1 MQRTTPDE
9 AMATNISRAFFLSAT
24 TSSPTPFLY
33 QTRTLA
39 PISLSLRRTFDARV
53 RQYSAQNR
61 AAHDYERSE
70 SSFAS
75 DQDELSQDSSSQ
87 RSGSGST
94 SENHQPRRSY
104 LRRRSASLSPKVRGK
119 AQAPSSK
126 STKGSSTVTG
136 QERKAFGELLG
147 QLGIGRDDGNAH
159 AGDAEQTQDLSSEGQ
174 ERIKELMVKFG
185 SILKDVQEKNKTS
198 AKSKR
203 ELQKAADTEGGI
215 PFSSGNSSSA
225 DGSSEDVGGTK
236 LRISDLG
243 YTEPA
248 SATSVEPEI
257 TMREAIE
264 FVVKKESEKIE
275 FALFQAI
282 EEGKGDMGL
291 WDVCK
296 ERIFSV
302 LQHLDEG
309 AEITM
314 PGSDNSYGANE
325 ASGTK
330 QATPAAGP
338 LRIPSVVPIGPVITE
353 LYPKTLLIAFRLLNT
368 HFPESPL
375 IGQFRSTIKEQG
387 RASALLGSSVALY
400 DEMIHFYWHGCNDL
414 PAVVS
419 FLHDM
424 DVTGL
429 EPSFRTRRLLKD
441 IVRQRQRDKDTQEE
455 SLHGQESFWEFPPN
469 KKAFEELAG
478 RKGWLEKLKARA
490 RESHKQRRVRYA

>member
-1 MQRTTPDE
+1 
-9 AMATNISRAFFLSAT
+9 MATNISRAFFLSAT
-24 TSSPTPFLY
+24 TSSLTPFLY

-61 AAHDYERSE
+61 AVHDYEWSE

-87 RSGSGST
+87 RSGSGSA

-104 LRRRSASLSPKVRGK
+104 LRRRSASLSPKVRDK

-147 QLGIGRDDGNAH
+147 QLGIGRDDGNA
-159 AGDAEQTQDLSSEGQ
+159 EQTQDLSSEGQ

-185 SILKDVQEKNKTS
+185 SILKDVQEKDKSS

-203 ELQKAADTEGGI
+203 ELQRAADAEGGI
-215 PFSSGNSSSA
+215 PFSSELSGDSS
-225 DGSSEDVGGTK
+225 SSEDTGGTK

-257 TMREAIE
+257 TMKEAIE

-291 WDVCK
+291 WEVCK

-302 LQHLDEG
+302 LQHLDEA

-314 PGSDNSYGANE
+314 PGSDNSSGANE

-330 QATPAAGP
+330 QATPSAGP

-368 HFPESPL
+368 HFPDSPL

-441 IVRQRQRDKDTQEE
+441 IVRQRQRDKDTQEQL
-455 SLHGQESFWEFPPN
+455 LHGQESFWEFPPN

>member
-1 MQRTTPDE
+1 M
-9 AMATNISRAFFLSAT
+9 
-24 TSSPTPFLY
+24 
-33 QTRTLA
+33 
-39 PISLSLRRTFDARV
+39 
-53 RQYSAQNR
+53 
-61 AAHDYERSE
+61 
-70 SSFAS
+70 
-75 DQDELSQDSSSQ
+75 
-87 RSGSGST
+87 
-94 SENHQPRRSY
+94 
-104 LRRRSASLSPKVRGK
+104 
-119 AQAPSSK
+119 
-126 STKGSSTVTG
+126 KGSSTVTG

-147 QLGIGRDDGNAH
+147 QLGIGRDDAT
-159 AGDAEQTQDLSSEGQ
+159 AQTGDTTQSQDPSGEGQ
-174 ERIKELMVKFG
+174 ERIQELMVKFG
-185 SILKDVQEKNKTS
+185 SILKDVQEKNKS
-198 AKSKR
+198 PAKLKR
-203 ELQKAADTEGGI
+203 DMQRATDAEDAI
-215 PFSSGNSSSA
+215 PFSSQGLGDSSISDA
-225 DGSSEDVGGTK
+225 PSEDIDGPK

-257 TMREAIE
+257 TMEQAIE

-291 WDVCK
+291 WEVCK

-302 LQHLDEG
+302 LQHLDAA

-314 PGSDNSYGANE
+314 PGSDQSPGAIE
-325 ASGTK
+325 SHSIE
-330 QATPAAGP
+330 PAAPSSGP
-338 LRIPSVVPIGPVITE
+338 LRIPSVVPIGPVITA

-368 HFPESPL
+368 HFPDSHL

-387 RASALLGSSVALY
+387 RASALLGTSVALY

-441 IVRQRQRDKDTQEE
+441 IVRQRQRDIDIQRE
-455 SLHGQESFWEFPPN
+455 SSLGEDSFWDFPPN
-469 KKAFEELAG
+469 KKAFEELAV
-478 RKGWLEKLKARA
+478 RNGWLEKLKVRA
-490 RESHKQRRVRYA
+490 RQSHNQRNSVSA

>member
-1 MQRTTPDE
+1 M
-9 AMATNISRAFFLSAT
+9 
-24 TSSPTPFLY
+24 
-33 QTRTLA
+33 
-39 PISLSLRRTFDARV
+39 
-53 RQYSAQNR
+53 
-61 AAHDYERSE
+61 
-70 SSFAS
+70 
-75 DQDELSQDSSSQ
+75 
-87 RSGSGST
+87 
-94 SENHQPRRSY
+94 
-104 LRRRSASLSPKVRGK
+104 
-119 AQAPSSK
+119 
-126 STKGSSTVTG
+126 KGSSTVTG

-147 QLGIGRDDGNAH
+147 QLGIGRDDANAH
-159 AGDAEQTQDLSSEGQ
+159 SRDAAQSQDPSDEGQ
-174 ERIKELMVKFG
+174 ERIKELLFKFG
-185 SILKDVQEKNKTS
+185 SILKDVQENDKSST
-198 AKSKR
+198 KSKR
-203 ELQKAADTEGGI
+203 ELQRAADREDAI
-215 PFSSGNSSSA
+215 PFSSQVSGEPSMT
-225 DGSSEDVGGTK
+225 DGSSEDIDGPK

-257 TMREAIE
+257 TMKEAIE

-291 WDVCK
+291 WEVCK

-302 LQHLDEG
+302 LQHLDEA

-314 PGSDNSYGANE
+314 PGSDKSLGATE
-325 ASGTK
+325 THTTTP
-330 QATPAAGP
+330 ATPSFGP
-338 LRIPSVVPIGPVITE
+338 LRIPSVVPIGPVITA

-368 HFPESPL
+368 HFPDSHL

-429 EPSFRTRRLLKD
+429 DPSFRTRRLLKD
-441 IVRQRQRDKDTQEE
+441 IVRQRQQDMDTRGQ
-455 SLHGQESFWEFPPN
+455 SLVGQDSFWDFPPN
-469 KKAFEELAG
+469 KRAFEELAG
-478 RKGWLEKLKARA
+478 RDGWLEKLKART
-490 RESHKQRRVRYA
+490 RQSHNQRKFVSA

>member
-1 MQRTTPDE
+1 M
-9 AMATNISRAFFLSAT
+9 
-24 TSSPTPFLY
+24 
-33 QTRTLA
+33 
-39 PISLSLRRTFDARV
+39 
-53 RQYSAQNR
+53 
-61 AAHDYERSE
+61 
-70 SSFAS
+70 
-75 DQDELSQDSSSQ
+75 
-87 RSGSGST
+87 
-94 SENHQPRRSY
+94 
-104 LRRRSASLSPKVRGK
+104 
-119 AQAPSSK
+119 
-126 STKGSSTVTG
+126 KGSSTVTG

-147 QLGIGRDDGNAH
+147 QLGIGRDDAT
-159 AGDAEQTQDLSSEGQ
+159 AQTGDTTQSQGPSGEDQ
-174 ERIKELMVKFG
+174 ERIQELMVKFG
-185 SILKDVQEKNKTS
+185 SILKDVQEKNKSS

-203 ELQKAADTEGGI
+203 GLQRATGAEDAI
-215 PFSSGNSSSA
+215 PFSSQDPSLT
-225 DGSSEDVGGTK
+225 DTPSEDIDGPK

-257 TMREAIE
+257 TMEQAIE

-291 WDVCK
+291 WEVCK

-302 LQHLDEG
+302 LQHLDAA

-314 PGSDNSYGANE
+314 PGSDKSQGATE
-325 ASGTK
+325 SHTIK
-330 QATPAAGP
+330 PAAPSSGP
-338 LRIPSVVPIGPVITE
+338 LRIPSVVPIGPVITA

-368 HFPESPL
+368 HFPDSHL

-387 RASALLGSSVALY
+387 RASALLGTSVALY

-441 IVRQRQRDKDTQEE
+441 IVRQRQRDMDTQRE
-455 SLHGQESFWEFPPN
+455 SSLGEDSFWDFPPN

-478 RKGWLEKLKARA
+478 RNGWLEKLKARA
-490 RESHKQRRVRYA
+490 RQSHDRSKFVSA

>member
-1 MQRTTPDE
+1 
-9 AMATNISRAFFLSAT
+9 MATNISRAFFLSAT
-24 TSSPTPFLY
+24 ASSPTPFLY

-39 PISLSLRRTFDARV
+39 PISLSLRRTFAARV
-53 RQYSAQNR
+53 RQYSAENNASR
-61 AAHDYERSE
+61 DYNRSE

-75 DQDELSQDSSSQ
+75 DQDELSRDSASQ
-87 RSGSGST
+87 KSGSGSA
-94 SENHQPRRSY
+94 SESPQPRKSY
-104 LRRRSASLSPKVRGK
+104 LRRRSAALSPKVRSK
-119 AQAPSSK
+119 TPVPSSK
-126 STKGSSTVTG
+126 STKNSSTVTG

-147 QLGIGRDDGNAH
+147 QLGIWRDDANAH
-159 AGDAEQTQDLSSEGQ
+159 AEGTTQASDLSGEGQ
-174 ERIKELMVKFG
+174 EHIQELMVKLG
-185 SILKDVQEKNKTS
+185 SILKDVQDKNKSS
-198 AKSKR
+198 AKSKGDSR
-203 ELQKAADTEGGI
+203 RAPDGEDGI
-215 PFSSGNSSSA
+215 PLSGQL
-225 DGSSEDVGGTK
+225 SEDPSMTDGLSEKIGGTK

-248 SATSVEPEI
+248 SATSIEPEI
-257 TMREAIE
+257 TMKEAIE

-291 WDVCK
+291 WEVCK

-302 LQHLDEG
+302 LQHLDEA

-314 PGSDNSYGANE
+314 PGSDNSLVANE
-325 ASGTK
+325 TLSTNSAGPPS
-330 QATPAAGP
+330 GP
-338 LRIPSVVPIGPVITE
+338 LRIPSVVPISPVITA
-353 LYPKTLLIAFRLLNT
+353 LYPRTLLIAFRLLNT

-375 IGQFRSTIKEQG
+375 IGQFRSTIQEQG

-429 EPSFRTRRLLKD
+429 DPSFRTRRLLKD
-441 IVRQRQRDKDTQEE
+441 IVRQQQRDKDTR
-455 SLHGQESFWEFPPN
+455 GQSQVDQDSFWDFPPN
-469 KKAFEELAG
+469 KRAFEELAG
-478 RKGWLEKLKARA
+478 RNGWLEKLKARA
-490 RESHKQRRVRYA
+490 RQSYNNRKARYT

>member
-1 MQRTTPDE
+1 M
-9 AMATNISRAFFLSAT
+9 
-24 TSSPTPFLY
+24 
-33 QTRTLA
+33 
-39 PISLSLRRTFDARV
+39 
-53 RQYSAQNR
+53 
-61 AAHDYERSE
+61 
-70 SSFAS
+70 
-75 DQDELSQDSSSQ
+75 
-87 RSGSGST
+87 
-94 SENHQPRRSY
+94 
-104 LRRRSASLSPKVRGK
+104 
-119 AQAPSSK
+119 
-126 STKGSSTVTG
+126 KGSSTVTG

-147 QLGIGRDDGNAH
+147 QLGIGHDGAT
-159 AGDAEQTQDLSSEGQ
+159 AQTGETTQSQGPSGDGQ
-174 ERIKELMVKFG
+174 ERIQELMVKFDL
-185 SILKDVQEKNKTS
+185 ILKDVQEKNKSS

-203 ELQKAADTEGGI
+203 ELQRETDAEDTTI
-215 PFSSGNSSSA
+215 PFSSQ
-225 DGSSEDVGGTK
+225 GSGDPRITDAPSDNINGPK

-257 TMREAIE
+257 TMEQAIE
-264 FVVKKESEKIE
+264 LVVKKESEKIE

-291 WDVCK
+291 WEVCK

-302 LQHLDEG
+302 LQHLDAA

-314 PGSDNSYGANE
+314 PGSDKSSLGATE
-325 ASGTK
+325 SHSIK
-330 QATPAAGP
+330 PAAPSSGP
-338 LRIPSVVPIGPVITE
+338 LRIPSVVPIGPVITA

-368 HFPESPL
+368 HFPDSHL

-387 RASALLGSSVALY
+387 RASALLGTSVALY
-400 DEMIHFYWHGCNDL
+400 DEMIYFYWHGCRDL

-441 IVRQRQRDKDTQEE
+441 IVRQRQRDMDTEGE
-455 SLHGQESFWEFPPN
+455 SSLSEDSYWDFPPN

-478 RKGWLEKLKARA
+478 RNGWLDKLKARA
-490 RESHKQRRVRYA
+490 RQSHGQSKFVSA

>member
-87 RSGSGST
+87 RSGSGSV
-94 SENHQPRRSY
+94 SGGHRPRRSY
-104 LRRRSASLSPKVRGK
+104 LRRRSASLSPKVRVK
-119 AQAPSSK
+119 ADIPSSK
-126 STKGSSTVTG
+126 SKKGSSTVTG

-147 QLGIGRDDGNAH
+147 QLGIGREDDDAH
-159 AGDAEQTQDLSSEGQ
+159 AGDAAQTEDSSSEGQ

-185 SILKDVQEKNKTS
+185 SILKEVQEKNKST

-203 ELQKAADTEGGI
+203 ELRRATDAEGV
-215 PFSSGNSSSA
+215 PFSSELSDDSSMA
-225 DGSSEDVGGTK
+225 DGSAEDIGGTK

-257 TMREAIE
+257 TMKEAIE

-291 WDVCK
+291 WEVCK
-296 ERIFSV
+296 DRIFSV
-302 LQHLDEG
+302 LQHLDEA

-314 PGSDNSYGANE
+314 PGSDNSSGAN
-325 ASGTK
+325 TT
-330 QATPAAGP
+330 QATPSAGP
-338 LRIPSVVPIGPVITE
+338 LRIPAVVPIGPVITE

-368 HFPESPL
+368 HFPDSPL
-375 IGQFRSTIKEQG
+375 ISQFRSTIKEQG

-400 DEMIHFYWHGCNDL
+400 DEMILFYWHGCNDL

-429 EPSFRTRRLLKD
+429 EPSFRTRKLLKD
-441 IVRQRQRDKDTQEE
+441 IVRQRQRDQDTRGQ
-455 SLHGQESFWEFPPN
+455 SLHGQESIWDFPPN

-478 RKGWLEKLKARA
+478 RNGWLEKLKARA
-490 RESHKQRRVRYA
+490 RESHKQRRVRHA

>member
-1 MQRTTPDE
+1 
-9 AMATNISRAFFLSAT
+9 MATNISRAFFLSAT

-53 RQYSAQNR
+53 RQYTAENR
-61 AAHDYERSE
+61 ASRGYERSE

-75 DQDELSQDSSSQ
+75 DQDELSQDAFSQ
-87 RSGSGST
+87 RSGSGSA
-94 SENHQPRRSY
+94 SEAPPPRRSY
-104 LRRRSASLSPKVRGK
+104 LRRRSASLAPKARI
-119 AQAPSSK
+119 QTRDPSSK
-126 STKGSSTVTG
+126 SSKRSSTVTG
-136 QERKAFGELLG
+136 PERKAFGELLG
-147 QLGIGRDDGNAH
+147 QLGIGRDDADAH
-159 AGDAEQTQDLSSEGQ
+159 GEDTAQLQDPSGEGQ

-185 SILKDVQEKNKTS
+185 TILKDVQDKNKIS
-198 AKSKR
+198 GKSKR
-203 ELQKAADTEGGI
+203 ELQRAADTEGGI
-215 PFSSGNSSSA
+215 PFSSEISLDPSLI
-225 DGSSEDVGGTK
+225 DGTSEGLTR

-257 TMREAIE
+257 TMKEAIE

-291 WDVCK
+291 WEVCQ

-302 LQHLDEG
+302 LQHLDE
-309 AEITM
+309 AADLTM
-314 PGSDNSYGANE
+314 PGSADSQDANRTP
-325 ASGTK
+325 STK
-330 QATPAAGP
+330 PAAPTAPSSGP
-338 LRIPSVVPIGPVITE
+338 LRIPSVVPIGPVITA

-368 HFPESPL
+368 HFPDSHL

-429 EPSFRTRRLLKD
+429 DPSFRTRKLLKD
-441 IVRQRQRDKDTQEE
+441 IVRQQRRDTDIQRQSTADQ
-455 SLHGQESFWEFPPN
+455 GSFWDFPPN
-469 KKAFEELAG
+469 KRAFEELAG
-478 RKGWLEKLKARA
+478 PNGWLDRLKSRA
-490 RESHKQRRVRYA
+490 RESHNQRQAQRSA